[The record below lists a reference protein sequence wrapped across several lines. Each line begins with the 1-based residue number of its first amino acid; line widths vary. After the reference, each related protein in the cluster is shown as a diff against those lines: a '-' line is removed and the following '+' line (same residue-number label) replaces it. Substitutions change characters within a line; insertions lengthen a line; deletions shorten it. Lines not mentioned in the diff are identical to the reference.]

1 MQRLTRSQLQHYG
14 VAVIAVVVAFLLTQ
28 ILWWLIKPSLYPLF
42 LAAVMVSSWYG
53 GIGPGLL
60 STALAV
66 LICTDLL
73 IPSIDFQA
81 ASRANV
87 IGLFQFVLVALLIS
101 FLNAKLR
108 STQRRAEINAQEAQ
122 RNYQSLLQSRDILRQ
137 SEERYRLLVEGA
149 TEYAIFMLDTSGNII
164 SWNIGAERILGYQE
178 AEILGQHF
186 ARIFT
191 PEAIERDQPQQALK
205 KAVAEGFSR
214 ENRWHVRKDG
224 THLWTHCVIT
234 ALHDGSLRGF
244 AKIMQDITGRKQAE
258 AEREQ
263 LLVRE
268 QAARS
273 EAEAANR
280 SKDEFLAIVSHELRT
295 PMTAILGWAGML
307 QAGILDEDKAAIA
320 IETIERNANLQ
331 MQLIEDLLDISRIIR
346 GELSL
351 DCRIF
356 DVVEAIASAIEV
368 VQPMANAKAMDFRF
382 SILDFRSGSTGE
394 NPEFI
399 PYHEIDNN
407 PKSRSFAQ
415 TPPQGQATGSEIQNP
430 KFLVWGDSDRLQQV
444 VLNLLSN
451 AIKFTPV
458 GGRVEVRLS
467 VEGLRLKAQGERL
480 VSESLLPGDSSSS
493 YLIPQAS
500 YPGLFACIQ
509 VIDTGKGISA
519 DFLPYVFDR
528 FRQADSK
535 STRSQKGLG
544 LGLAIAQHI
553 VEMHGGTISAQSQGV
568 GQGSTFTVKIPLVEK
583 ASEAEGY
590 EEPGGEIPLAP
601 KHSDTAPSLD
611 GLQVLVVDDEVDT
624 REWIVTILKQSGAE
638 AKAVGSVGEAL
649 EALENFKPDVLV
661 SDIGMPGEDGYT
673 LIRKIREL
681 EPETGGL
688 IPAVA
693 LTGYARVEDYREALA
708 AGFQLHVAKPIRAAE
723 LIAVIASLATMSE
736 ESD

>member
-1 MQRLTRSQLQHYG
+1 K
-14 VAVIAVVVAFLLTQ
+14 
-28 ILWWLIKPSLYPLF
+28 W
-42 LAAVMVSSWYG
+42 
-53 GIGPGLL
+53 
-60 STALAV
+60 
-66 LICTDLL
+66 
-73 IPSIDFQA
+73 
-81 ASRANV
+81 ANW
-87 IGLFQFVLVALLIS
+87 
-101 FLNAKLR
+101 
-108 STQRRAEINAQEAQ
+108 E
-122 RNYQSLLQSRDILRQ
+122 
-137 SEERYRLLVEGA
+137 LLVEGA

-178 AEILGQHF
+178 AEIIGQHF

-191 PEAIERDQPQQALK
+191 PEAIERGQPQQALK
-205 KAVAEGFSR
+205 KAIAEGFSR

-244 AKIMQDITGRKQAE
+244 AKIMQDITQRKQAE
-258 AEREQ
+258 AERNQ
-263 LLVRE
+263 LLRRE
-268 QAARS
+268 QEARS

-280 SKDEFLAIVSHELRT
+280 AKDEFLAIVSHELRT
-295 PMTAILGWAGML
+295 PMTAIVGWAGML
-307 QAGILDEDKAAIA
+307 QAGILDEDRAAIA
-320 IETIERNANLQ
+320 VETIERNANLQ

-351 DCRIF
+351 NCCTVDL
-356 DVVEAIASAIEV
+356 VEAIAAAIEV

-382 SILDFRSGSTGE
+382 SILDFRLGSTGE

-399 PYHEIDNN
+399 PYHEIENN
-407 PKSRSFAQ
+407 LQ
-415 TPPQGQATGSEIQNP
+415 SEIQNP
-430 KFLVWGDSDRLQQV
+430 KFLVWGDFDRLQQV

-467 VEGLRLKAQGERL
+467 VEGQRGESRGERL
-480 VSESLLPGDSSSS
+480 GFTPVSDSLLPADNSSSS
-493 YLIPQAS
+493 LDPLAS
-500 YPGLFACIQ
+500 YPGSFACIQ

-544 LGLAIAQHI
+544 LGLAIALHI

-583 ASEAEGY
+583 ALEALETR
-590 EEPGGEIPLAP
+590 EEEPLAP
-601 KHSDTAPSLD
+601 RHNDTTPSLD
-611 GLQVLVVDDEVDT
+611 GLRVLVVDDEADM
-624 REWIVTILKQSGAE
+624 REWIVTVLKQSGAG
-638 AKAVGSVGEAL
+638 AIAVGSVGEAL
-649 EALENFKPDVLV
+649 KALENFKPDLLV
-661 SDIGMPGEDGYT
+661 SDIGMPGEDGYA

-681 EPETGGL
+681 EPETGGR
-688 IPAVA
+688 IPSVA

-723 LIAVIASLATMSE
+723 LIAVVASLTTMSE

>member
-108 STQRRAEINAQEAQ
+108 STQRRAEINAQEAR

-137 SEERYRLLVEGA
+137 SEERYRLLVEGV

-178 AEILGQHF
+178 AEILGHHF

-234 ALHDGSLRGF
+234 ALQDGSLRGF

-368 VQPMANAKAMDFRF
+368 VPPMANAKAMDFRF
-382 SILDFRSGSTGE
+382 SILDFRLGSTGE

-399 PYHEIDNN
+399 SYHEIENN
-407 PKSRSFAQ
+407 LQ
-415 TPPQGQATGSEIQNP
+415 SEIQNP

-458 GGRVEVRLS
+458 GGQVEVRLS
-467 VEGLRLKAQGERL
+467 VEGSRLKAQGQKL
-480 VSESLLPGDSSSS
+480 DSTSVSESLLPKDSSSS
-493 YLIPQAS
+493 YLVPQ
-500 YPGLFACIQ
+500 ACIQ

-553 VEMHGGTISAQSQGV
+553 VEMHGGTISAQSQGI

-583 ASEAEGY
+583 AGSAEGY
-590 EEPGGEIPLAP
+590 EQAGGEIPLAP
-601 KHSDTAPSLD
+601 KHSDTAPSLK

-681 EPETGGL
+681 ETDTRGR

-708 AGFQLHVAKPIRAAE
+708 AGFQLHVAKPIRASE

-736 ESD
+736 KSD